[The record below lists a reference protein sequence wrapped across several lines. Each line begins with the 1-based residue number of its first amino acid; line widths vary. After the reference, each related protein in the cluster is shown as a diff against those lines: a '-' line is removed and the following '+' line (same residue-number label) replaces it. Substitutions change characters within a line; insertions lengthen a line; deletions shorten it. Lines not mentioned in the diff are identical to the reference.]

1 MTNAAPFKHEQEYLH
16 SSEANRPRVPIYM
29 KKECFC
35 VQDKLKTNIVK
46 VISVTR
52 LDYLPPS

>member
-1 MTNAAPFKHEQEYLH
+1 MQLLLNMNSNYLH
-16 SSEANRPRVPIYM
+16 SFEANRPRVPIYM